1 MKRKSPVRRV
11 LSLALSIL
19 MVLQVLVGAV
29 SVSAASM
36 VQAST
41 QNLVKYGDFESEES
55 VKDWRSEIQN
65 KQLDCWWSYA
75 PRAAAE
81 KPVRV
86 QGNVH
91 SGQYAAKLNGSNQS
105 LQQDIDGLIVGAE
118 YTVSVW
124 ARTTNAN
131 TVCWFGVQHYGGNDI
146 KVKIDSTE
154 YKQYSIDF
162 TYTGVTGKYFRIFNW
177 IETYNG
183 GEVYVDDISLT
194 MKSAIDNVSIENGKM
209 AVTFKDSLPEQ
220 VSAENFSAT
229 YSSSITPD
237 VVNVLAL
244 TKSTS
249 NGSTLELTF
258 VPIAAQ
264 PVEQI
269 VTVDLCYAPEK
280 LTLRLDFEVAANGAP
295 AVTAELSEI
304 SAENGSLVATLD
316 EEPTIAPRADDFSA
330 VYSVNN
336 GDESSLTLSDFAY
349 NREMKQVSFSFSRI
363 LPTTE
368 EQQVKVKL
376 TYNGTTKEASFTVV
390 LGEGKTYYVSSSEGN
405 DSNNGLSPDKAFKT
419 IEKLNTLY
427 FVPGDQILFKTGD
440 TFVGAFKPQG
450 SGCEGKPI
458 IVSSYGD
465 GAKPVLQPG
474 SENWQAYITHP
485 DSYGE
490 TVWVNNVITFHNQQ
504 YWEVRDLEL
513 YDPDTTGTP
522 AKDGVY
528 RRGIDITAE
537 DAGELSHFYFDNL
550 TIHGF
555 HGPSSNIGKISG
567 GIMMEIYA
575 TPRTPASEHIPTWFS
590 DVKITNCELYD
601 LGRSGINSFTVWA
614 RRTEDSDTKWGPY
627 PSSHGVPWT
636 GYARHALSDIEVS
649 NNSIHHIDGDGYIV
663 DTSDDVMV
671 KNNLVYRCANAGVFS
686 VGMFNWNTDRVT
698 FQENE
703 VYGTQKAGDA
713 QGIEIDALN
722 DTTYVQY
729 NYIHD
734 NWGGSIMWCTR
745 DGLRDFNGIFRYNIF
760 QNDNQAHGLI
770 RLLPGN
776 FDAQMYNNTFY
787 MLKDAPDKDFIFDR
801 DGNNTSKLVFRNNI
815 FYYPGE
821 TSYEPNTFA
830 EDQIDWEANLFY
842 NFTKVPSNDT
852 SVITRDPMFVNPGKG
867 GNGSEPGQRP
877 ELSGY
882 ALKNGSPAI
891 NAGIPIAQNG
901 GRDYFGNPVQGIPDI
916 GAYESGTS
924 SMKLMSGV
932 YTVNQDEQK
941 VVILDSED
949 MSVEVVRGNLVSEN
963 GVSIA
968 IKHGDNDVTDSVVDG
983 DTIVLSKGQER
994 VEYTIKVE
1002 HDPDLLKLTS
1012 AKYPVDQEERVINI
1026 PDHVLVTAK
1035 MLLNGLTSGEG
1046 VEVKVQRD
1054 GSVVTGDT
1062 VLKAG
1067 DKVLASK
1074 GKYKETYTIALY
1086 FDASSDGRDIAVE
1099 DCIASAGSE
1108 EGKASNTSVEGPA
1121 SLALDGKRNTIWC
1134 SKWDGD
1140 ERENLYFTITF
1151 VEGKTFMVDGLR
1163 YLPRSG
1169 NGTNG
1174 IITEYK
1180 VQYSTDGVNFI
1191 DIPGAAGNWER
1202 SGWQG
1207 VRFAAVEARAI
1218 RLYAVDSLTMV
1229 PEKNFATAAEI
1240 RLTGGTKETE
1250 HIHTPELKNE
1260 KAATCTESGYTG
1272 DQICSVCKAVVK
1284 AGQVVPALGHN
1295 YKVVTVPPTATE
1307 HGYDRHTC
1315 TRCGDSYRDNF
1326 VAPQP
1331 KPVIHGHV
1339 VNTKTESSTV
1349 CFTDV
1354 ATDSWYSKA
1363 VKYVTE
1369 QGLMNGT
1376 SKSTFSPMLS
1386 MSRAM
1391 LVTVLYRMEN
1401 EPNAGTYS
1409 FTDVAADT
1417 WYTKAVSWAAA
1428 NGIVTGISE
1437 TAFAPDAQI
1446 TRESLVVILYRYAMM
1461 KKLELNRHGDL
1472 TAFKDSN
1479 SVSDWAVDAM
1489 AWAVG
1494 AGILSGKAGN
1504 VLDPRG
1510 TATRAEVAAILMR
1523 FCTEIR

>member
-1 MKRKSPVRRV
+1 MKRKPSVRRV

-29 SVSAASM
+29 SVSAASS

-41 QNLVKYGDFESEES
+41 QNLVKYGDFESEQS
-55 VKDWRSEIQN
+55 VREWYYEIDK
-65 KQLDCWWSYA
+65 KQLDYWWSYHEA
-75 PRAAAE
+75 DPA
-81 KPVRV
+81 PVRV
-86 QGNVH
+86 EGNAH
-91 SGQYAAKLNGSNQS
+91 TGQYAAKLSAENNS

-124 ARTTNAN
+124 AKTTKPE
-131 TVCWFGVQHYGGNDI
+131 TVCWFGVQHYGDTDK
-146 KVKIDSTE
+146 KVQINSTE
-154 YKQYSIDF
+154 YQKYTIDF
-162 TYTGVTGKYFRIFNW
+162 TYTGVNNGRYFRIFNW

-194 MKSAIDNVSIENGKM
+194 MKSAIDTVSIENGKM
-209 AVTFKDSLPEQ
+209 AVTFKDRLPEQ
-220 VSAENFSAT
+220 VSAENFRAT

-237 VVNVLAL
+237 EVNVLAL

-249 NGSTLELTF
+249 NGNALELTF

-264 PVEQI
+264 PVKQI
-269 VTVDLCYAPEK
+269 ATVDLCYVPEN
-280 LTLRLDFEVAANGAP
+280 LTLRLDFEVAASGAP
-295 AVTAELSEI
+295 IVTAELSEI
-304 SAENGSLVATLD
+304 SAKNGSLVATLD
-316 EEPTIAPRADDFSA
+316 KEPTIAPQADDFSA
-330 VYSVNN
+330 VCSVNN
-336 GDESSLTLSDFAY
+336 GDEKSLTLSDFVY
-349 NREMKQVSFSFSRI
+349 NRAMKQVSFSFSRI
-363 LPTTE
+363 LPTAE

-376 TYNGTTKEASFTVV
+376 TYNGTTKEDSFTVV
-390 LGEGKTYYVSSSEGN
+390 LGEGKTYYVSSSDGD
-405 DSNNGLSPDKAFKT
+405 DSNEGLSSDKAFKT

-427 FVPGDQILFKTGD
+427 FVPGDQILFKKGD
-440 TFVGAFKPQG
+440 VFVGAFKPQG

-485 DSYGE
+485 DTYGE

-513 YDPDTTGTP
+513 CDPASTGSP
-522 AKDGVY
+522 AKDDVY

-636 GYARHALSDIEVS
+636 GYTRNALKNITVS
-649 NNSIHHIDGDGYIV
+649 NNYIHHIDGDGYIV
-663 DTSDDVMV
+663 DTSDNVMCS
-671 KNNLVYRCANAGVFS
+671 NNLVYSCANANVFS
-686 VGMFNWNTDRVT
+686 VGLFNWNSDNVY

-703 VYGTQKAGDA
+703 VYGTKEAGDA

-734 NWGGSIMWCTR
+734 NWGGSVMWCNTPGLLGF
-745 DGLRDFNGIFRYNIF
+745 DGVFRYNIF
-760 QNDNQAHGLI
+760 QNDNQAHGLLDF
-770 RLLPGN
+770 RPGSHN
-776 FDAQMYNNTFY
+776 GQVYNNTFY
-787 MLKDAPDKDFIFDR
+787 MNKNATHTTFIQDGAGNYSDAKFY
-801 DGNNTSKLVFRNNI
+801 NNI
-815 FYYPGE
+815 FYYPGD
-821 TSYEPNTFA
+821 TKYTANTFA
-830 EDQIDWEANLFY
+830 EDRIDWEANLFY
-842 NFTKVPSNDT
+842 NFANTPSNDT
-852 SVITRDPMFVNPGKG
+852 RLVTEDPQFKDPGKG
-867 GNGSEPGQRP
+867 AVGTAPGSRP
-877 ELSGY
+877 DLSGY
-882 ALKNGSPAI
+882 ELSEGSPAI
-891 NAGIPIAQNG
+891 NAGIPIAENG
-901 GRDYFGNPVQGIPDI
+901 GRDYFGHPVQGIPDI

-932 YTVNQDEQK
+932 YTVNQDERK

-949 MSVEVVRGNLVSEN
+949 MNVQVVYANLVSEN

-968 IKHGDNDVTDSVVDG
+968 IKRGDHVVTDSVVDG
-983 DTIVLSKGQER
+983 DTIVLSKDQDSA
-994 VEYTIKVE
+994 VYTIE
-1002 HDPDLLKLTS
+1002 IAHDPDLLKLTS
-1012 AKYPVDQEERVINI
+1012 VEYPVDQETRVINI
-1026 PDHVLVTAK
+1026 PDHVLVTAEK
-1035 MLLNGLTSGEG
+1035 LLNGLTSGAG

-1054 GSVVTGDT
+1054 GSVVTDDT

-1067 DKVLASK
+1067 DNVLASK
-1074 GKYKETYTIALY
+1074 GEYKETYTIALY
-1086 FDASSDGRDIAVE
+1086 YDASYAGRDIAVE
-1099 DCIASAGSE
+1099 DCSASAGSE
-1108 EGKASNTSVEGPA
+1108 ERNDSDTSVEGPA

-1151 VEGKTFMVDGLR
+1151 VEDKTFMVDGLR
-1163 YLPRSG
+1163 YLPRIG
-1169 NGTNG
+1169 GGTNG
-1174 IITEYK
+1174 IITKYK
-1180 VQYSTDGVNFI
+1180 VQYSPDGVNFI
-1191 DIPGAAGNWER
+1191 DIPDAAGNWEQ

-1218 RLYAVDSLTMV
+1218 RLYAVASLTMV
-1229 PEKNFATAAEI
+1229 SGSNYATAAEI

-1272 DQICSVCKAVVK
+1272 DKVCSACKEVVE
-1284 AGQVVPALGHN
+1284 AGRELPALGHN
-1295 YKVVTVPPTATE
+1295 YEVVTVPPTATE

-1326 VAPQP
+1326 VIPLS
-1331 KPVIHGHV
+1331 KPVIPGHV

-1369 QGLMNGT
+1369 QGLMNGI
-1376 SKSTFSPMLS
+1376 SESTFSPMLS

-1401 EPNAGTYS
+1401 EPNAGTCS

-1437 TAFAPDAQI
+1437 TAFAPDTQI

-1461 KKLELNRHGDL
+1461 KKLELNRNGDL

-1510 TATRAEVAAILMR
+1510 TATRAEVATILMR